1 MTTKFGTLS
10 MEVCSY
16 CDRAET
22 LIDIE
27 KQLDEAARDAGIED
41 HRFFY
46 DTEKD
51 VFGIRIPLDESD
63 IESVLWVGG
72 FLGIC
77 HNELSNSEGVRIER
91 LRISIAKGD

>member
-10 MEVCSY
+10 MAVCSY

-27 KQLDEAARDAGIED
+27 RHLDWSAQDAGIED

-51 VFGIRIPLDESD
+51 VFGIQIPLDESD
-63 IESVLWVGG
+63 IDSVLWVGG
-72 FLGIC
+72 FLSIC
-77 HNELSNSEGVRIER
+77 QNELSNSEGLRIEQ
-91 LRISIAKGD
+91 LEISITRGD